1 MLGRTACRR
10 VRPLQLLRAAS
21 ISPAARVFSRTRAHV
36 YQPSAVSQDLFNG
49 KPSALSAAACLR
61 GSKGGRSGIRSVNQ
75 RGSLGHGDC
84 LNVVL

>member
-10 VRPLQLLRAAS
+10 ERPLQLRAAS

-49 KPSALSAAACLR
+49 KPNALSAAACLR
-61 GSKGGRSGIRSVNQ
+61 GSEGGRGRAGFGALTRDTPVAT
-75 RGSLGHGDC
+75 GT
-84 LNVVL
+84 V

>member
-10 VRPLQLLRAAS
+10 ERPLQLRAAS

-61 GSKGGRSGIRSVNQ
+61 GTEGGRSGIQSVNQ
-75 RGSLGHGDC
+75 RGSHGHRDGLPSLC
-84 LNVVL
+84 C

>member
-10 VRPLQLLRAAS
+10 ERPLQLCAAS

-61 GSKGGRSGIRSVNQ
+61 GSEGGREGGAGFGALTREAPVAT
-75 RGSLGHGDC
+75 GT
-84 LNVVL
+84 V

>member
-10 VRPLQLLRAAS
+10 ERPLQLRAAS

-61 GSKGGRSGIRSVNQ
+61 GSEGGRSGIQSVNQ
-75 RGSLGHGDC
+75 RGSRGRREC
-84 LNVVL
+84 KNVVL